1 MCDERDALYD
11 RLAIFE
17 QGRAAGRAESS
28 HEGRGRLTA
37 ALITGGFGVVAAVF
51 TGVSVWDQKNQDV
64 AAIRADIRNAGGCA
78 EMRDVERRI
87 TEVNEDTQVIYKKT
101 HEIWAMLEILR
112 RGEDEEADPPR

>member
-1 MCDERDALYD
+1 MSDERDAIYD

-17 QGRAAGRAESS
+17 QGRAAGRAECA
-28 HEGRGRLTA
+28 HEASGRLSA
-37 ALITGGFGVVAAVF
+37 ALITGGLGVVAALF

-78 EMRDVERRI
+78 EMRDVERRMAQI
-87 TEVNEDTQVIYKKT
+87 NEDTQVIYKKT

-112 RGEDEEADPPR
+112 KGDHEETETTR